1 MQNFDKGNVLYLEEI
16 DVDAQGNINL
26 PGKTMVMFQGNF
38 CHYCTEAKPAYSN
51 LADAYTNKGWV
62 FATIQVDG
70 SDSEKKASEKA
81 KQQVKSRGV
90 PTFAI
95 YNNGKFVSLY
105 EGARDA
111 QSMAKH
117 LESM

>member
-1 MQNFDKGNVLYLEEI
+1 MQNFDKGNVVYLEDI
-16 DVDAQGNINL
+16 DVDAQGNIQL
-26 PGKTMVMFQGNF
+26 PGKTVVMFQGNF
-38 CHYCTEAKPAYSN
+38 CHWCTQAKPAYST

-70 SDSEKKASEKA
+70 SESEKKANEKA

-90 PTFAI
+90 PAFAI

-105 EGARDA
+105 EGNRDVN
-111 QSMAKH
+111 SMAKF